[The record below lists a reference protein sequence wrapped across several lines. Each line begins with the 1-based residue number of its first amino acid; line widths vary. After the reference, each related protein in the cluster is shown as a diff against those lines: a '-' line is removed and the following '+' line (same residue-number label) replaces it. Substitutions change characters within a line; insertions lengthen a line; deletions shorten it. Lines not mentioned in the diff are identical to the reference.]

1 MQMPEK
7 YGDLDNAL
15 TEMSDLISCHA
26 VKEGENKT
34 ILEDLTLFRISS
46 PTLPD
51 CWLYDPSVAII
62 ARGHKKITLGGHS
75 FEYNPSQFL
84 LTAIDMPT
92 ITQVLSATPEAPYLG
107 LLLKIDLQAVTQ
119 LLVDN
124 NEATVQRKVTGSG
137 IGLSPASCSLAD
149 AFNRLL
155 RLLDEPGD
163 IPVMAPMIRRE
174 IIYRLIRSECGER
187 LRQMAVVGSQGH
199 KINLAIRWLK
209 ENFTRPL
216 RIEDLA
222 DSVRMSSSTLHV
234 HFRNITSMSP
244 LQYQKWLRLNEA
256 RRLLLA
262 GYMDVT
268 HVAFSVG
275 YESPTHFNRDYSR
288 LFGDSPLR
296 DARRLRQGYAGERP
310 KKAGAGNTPF

>member
-1 MQMPEK
+1 MQMSEN
-7 YGDLDNAL
+7 YGSLDCAL
-15 TEMSDLISCHA
+15 REMSELINCHA
-26 VKEGENKT
+26 LKEGENRT
-34 ILEDLTLFRISS
+34 RLEDLTLFRVSE
-46 PTLPD
+46 PTQPD

-62 ARGHKKITLGGHS
+62 ARGHKRITLGGQS

-92 ITQVLSATPEAPYLG
+92 ITQVLSATPEEPYLG
-107 LLLKIDLQAVTQ
+107 LLLKIDLQTVTQ

-124 NEATVQRKVTGSG
+124 NEATAHRKVTASG
-137 IGLSPASCSLAD
+137 IGLSPVDCSLAD

-155 RLLDEPGD
+155 RLLDEPCD
-163 IPVMAPMIRRE
+163 IAVMAPMIRRE
-174 IIYRLIRSECGER
+174 ILYRIIRSDCGER

-199 KINLAIRWLK
+199 KVNLAIRWLK
-209 ENFTRPL
+209 ENYNRPL

-222 DSVRMSSSTLHV
+222 DSARMSSSTLHV

-262 GYMDVT
+262 GNMDVT

-275 YESPTHFNRDYSR
+275 YESPAHFNRDYSR

-296 DARRLRQGYAGERP
+296 DARKLRQGISG
-310 KKAGAGNTPF
+310 T

>member
-1 MQMPEK
+1 MHMPEMPQK
-7 YGDLDNAL
+7 YDNLDKAL
-15 TEMSDLISCHA
+15 TEMSKLITCHA
-26 VKEGENKT
+26 AQEGENKT
-34 ILEDLTLFRISS
+34 ILSDLTLFRISA

-51 CWLYDPSVAII
+51 CWLYDPSIAII
-62 ARGHKKITLGGHS
+62 ARGHKKITLGENS

-107 LLLKIDLQAVTQ
+107 LLLKIDLKAVTQ

-124 NEATVQRKVTGSG
+124 NEATAHRNVAGSG
-137 IGLSPASCSLAD
+137 LGLSAANFPLAD

-155 RLLDEPGD
+155 RLLDEPED
-163 IPVMAPMIRRE
+163 IPVMAPLIRKE
-174 IIYRLIRSECGER
+174 IIYRIIHSDCGER
-187 LRQMAVVGSQGH
+187 LRQMAVVGSQSH
-199 KINLAIRWLK
+199 KINVAIKWLR
-209 ENFTRPL
+209 ENFNRPL
-216 RIEDLA
+216 RIEELA

-256 RRLLLA
+256 RKLLLA
-262 GYMDVT
+262 GHMDVT

-296 DARRLRQGYAGERP
+296 DAKRLRHGGIRELPVNGRR
-310 KKAGAGNTPF
+310 

>member
-1 MQMPEK
+1 MHMPEMPQK
-7 YGDLDNAL
+7 YDNLDKAL
-15 TEMSDLISCHA
+15 TEMGKLITCHA
-26 VKEGENKT
+26 VQEGENKT
-34 ILEDLTLFRISS
+34 ILKDLTLYRISA

-62 ARGHKKITLGGHS
+62 ARGHKKITLGEKS

-92 ITQVLSATPEAPYLG
+92 ITQVLSATSEAPYLG
-107 LLLKIDLQAVTQ
+107 ILLKIDLKAVTQ

-124 NEATVQRKVTGSG
+124 NEATAHRRVTGSG
-137 IGLSPASCSLAD
+137 LGLSAANFALAD

-155 RLLDEPGD
+155 RLLDEPED
-163 IPVMAPMIRRE
+163 IPVMAPLIRKE
-174 IIYRLIRSECGER
+174 IIYRIIHSDCGER
-187 LRQMAVVGSQGH
+187 LRQMAVVGSQSH
-199 KINLAIRWLK
+199 KINVAIKWLR
-209 ENFTRPL
+209 ENFNRPL
-216 RIEDLA
+216 RIEELA

-256 RRLLLA
+256 RKLLLA
-262 GYMDVT
+262 GHMDVT

-296 DARRLRQGYAGERP
+296 DAKRLRHGGIRELPVNGRR
-310 KKAGAGNTPF
+310 